1 MEQIFLSQEELQ
13 QVNQLNSER
22 ADLISK
28 FGTIEYEIQNL
39 ELDKKKLTEQLI
51 ELNKKSL
58 QTGDE
63 LQQKYGEGNI
73 NIETGEFLKR

>member
-13 QVNQLNSER
+13 KVNQLNSER

-28 FGTIEYEIQNL
+28 FGAIEYDIQNL

>member
-28 FGTIEYEIQNL
+28 FGAIEYEIQNL

-73 NIETGEFLKR
+73 NIETGEFIKQ

>member
-1 MEQIFLSQEELQ
+1 MEQIFLTQEELQ

>member
-1 MEQIFLSQEELQ
+1 MDKIFLTQEELKT
-13 QVNQLNSER
+13 VGQLNSER

-28 FGTIEYEIQNL
+28 FGAIEYEIQNL

>member
-13 QVNQLNSER
+13 KVNQLNSER

-28 FGTIEYEIQNL
+28 FGAIEYEIQNL
-39 ELDKKKLTEQLI
+39 ELDKQKLTEQLI
-51 ELNKKSL
+51 DLNKKSL

-73 NIETGEFLKR
+73 NIETGEFVKR

>member
-13 QVNQLNSER
+13 KVNQVNSER

-28 FGTIEYEIQNL
+28 FGAIEYEIQNL
-39 ELDKKKLTEQLI
+39 ELDKQKLTELLTD
-51 ELNKKSL
+51 LNQKSL
-58 QTGDE
+58 QVGEE

-73 NIETGEFLKR
+73 NIDTGEFVKR

>member
-1 MEQIFLSQEELQ
+1 MRPLIDKASVGIKEDRDFVLNLRNDLALSKTP
-13 QVNQLNSER
+13 S
-22 ADLISK
+22 
-28 FGTIEYEIQNL
+28 

>member
-28 FGTIEYEIQNL
+28 FGAIEYEIQNL

-63 LQQKYGEGNI
+63 LRQKYGEGNI

>member
-28 FGTIEYEIQNL
+28 FGAIEYEIQNL

-73 NIETGEFLKR
+73 NIETGEFVKR

>member
-73 NIETGEFLKR
+73 NIETGEFVKR